1 MCAFAAVCAYVWRYL
16 CPSLSGNSSLIAGF
30 FMWRWLHLHSNL
42 HMLFFSFFFFLL
54 PIPSLPFPSSI
65 RSLPLFA
72 MHVISHLKSRDIDSD
87 PAVVFPFCLRVFL
100 THELPQS
107 IFVSPDQLPHTNL
120 GNEPVL
126 WNGLNHV
133 YFLPMIILCNTQ
145 SNNVSRIRANVSC
158 RLISI
163 AAPLQWNLTDV
174 KDTIA
179 WIGPRLSINHVAPLT
194 SSHNAAG
201 CMLWIF
207 NM

>member
-1 MCAFAAVCAYVWRYL
+1 MCAFAAVYACVWRYL

-42 HMLFFSFFFFLL
+42 HTLFYFFFPLLPFLFLLLPCVSSHISPVTSIHIQPSFFL
-54 PIPSLPFPSSI
+54 STS
-65 RSLPLFA
+65 A
-72 MHVISHLKSRDIDSD
+72 Y
-87 PAVVFPFCLRVFL
+87 FCFS
-100 THELPQS
+100 HELPQS
-107 IFVSPDQLPHTNL
+107 IFVSPDQLPHPNL
-120 GNEPVL
+120 GNESVL
-126 WNGLNHV
+126 RNGLNHV
-133 YFLPMIILCNTQ
+133 YFLPMIILYNTQ
-145 SNNVSRIRANVSC
+145 SNNVRRIRASVSC

-194 SSHNAAG
+194 SSHNAMG